1 MSTACVPLV
10 AQLLLFN
17 FLAKQLKGNLFALI
31 NERGFSTALHI
42 VHSEHTNNTVIHW
55 VADMTSIF
63 FFWNST
69 FQKHEQIATIV
80 CWFALKTTSNAIGV
94 QKKKLNLGHIIC
106 VWMCACAC
114 LFERWK
120 IVASPTG
127 LYYIF
132 SLKKCNGHNSILS
145 DVHNTKLINIATW

>member
-63 FFWNST
+63 FFLEFNFSKTWANSD
-69 FQKHEQIATIV
+69 HCLLV
-80 CWFALKTTSNAIGV
+80 CIENDVKRDRCT
-94 QKKKLNLGHIIC
+94 KKKRWISDTLSVCGC
-106 VWMCACAC
+106 V
-114 LFERWK
+114 LVRVYSSVGK
-120 IVASPTG
+120 LLRRLRV
-127 LYYIF
+127 YITF
-132 SLKKCNGHNSILS
+132 S
-145 DVHNTKLINIATW
+145 V